1 MGRLLRGFA
10 MVFAVGLLLSG
21 VAQAKDDKGKG
32 KDKKDQPDGIE
43 LTGIEAFDSV
53 FSQVA
58 DIDKTLSKMEGQ
70 LRDGKNNLNEALDLK
85 KGTPVSDGLAEL
97 KTRAG
102 NKVQVAMDKGGMPKL
117 EATDALPSNVQG
129 AVEAVNAMTSNF
141 GVSIQQLTD
150 LAPEMQQLVKQTSK
164 MPGRLVDEFSKSGGG
179 GLFDKLFKLPK
190 ISKALTQDVQLTAG
204 LPDRANGIQSKMTDI
219 AGSVSSS
226 FGGPNV
232 GGGGHGG
239 GGSGKPAGGGNADNG
254 GGGGKAGGGN
264 GGGGNGGGGGGG
276 GGKGGG
282 AKGGGSGK
290 GK

>member
-1 MGRLLRGFA
+1 
-10 MVFAVGLLLSG
+10 
-21 VAQAKDDKGKG
+21 
-32 KDKKDQPDGIE
+32 
-43 LTGIEAFDSV
+43 
-53 FSQVA
+53 
-58 DIDKTLSKMEGQ
+58 
-70 LRDGKNNLNEALDLK
+70 
-85 KGTPVSDGLAEL
+85 
-97 KTRAG
+97 
-102 NKVQVAMDKGGMPKL
+102 
-117 EATDALPSNVQG
+117 
-129 AVEAVNAMTSNF
+129 
-141 GVSIQQLTD
+141 VSIQQLTD